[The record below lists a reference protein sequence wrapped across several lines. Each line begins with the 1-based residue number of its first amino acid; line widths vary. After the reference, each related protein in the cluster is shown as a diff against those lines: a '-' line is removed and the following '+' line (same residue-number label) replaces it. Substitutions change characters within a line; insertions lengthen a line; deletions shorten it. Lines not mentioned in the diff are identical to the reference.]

1 MFFAARLGFRVL
13 ITCLVGR
20 GRITMLCDGAALL
33 SSRALS
39 DRLRNLKQISPR
51 HSGGSALSKKISDS
65 EALGGVLAT
74 PLNSTPTNGKPPG
87 DKNGHD

>member
-1 MFFAARLGFRVL
+1 
-13 ITCLVGR
+13 
-20 GRITMLCDGAALL
+20 MLCDGAALL